1 MQIGSAS
8 SLPVASAQ
16 SRPASTG
23 SVLEEE
29 REAAA
34 QRKLDQ
40 AREALTK
47 LTAMRDQQK
56 DTAKAVARKKVAE
69 LRARLKALKLLF
81 ANNPKALARE
91 AAKLSRELGAAV
103 KGYAAAGGSAGEMG
117 SASVSVPNDEAGGA
131 AAAGAAPGDGAA
143 EMGTAA
149 KPEAPASGEDADKPL
164 PNKTGDTGAREADAY
179 RQRLEQQRADGR
191 GRGEQADAE
200 FAREARDLARQ
211 IRALMQGLKAKQGR
225 PQEAQAAEHALDG
238 VEQDLSAS
246 AAGMAGVAAPGSML
260 SLSA

>member
-1 MQIGSAS
+1 MQMRSAS
-8 SLPVASAQ
+8 PLPI
-16 SRPASTG
+16 PAPQTQPAPETVS
-23 SVLEEE
+23 EA

-47 LTAMRDQQK
+47 LTAMRDEQK
-56 DTAKAVARKKVAE
+56 DSAKAVARKKVAE

-91 AAKLSRELGAAV
+91 AARLARELGAAV
-103 KGYAAAGGSAGEMG
+103 KGYAAAGGAAGEMS
-117 SASVSVPNDEAGGA
+117 SASLTIPSDATGGA
-131 AAAGAAPGDGAA
+131 AAAGAAPGEGAA

-149 KPEAPASGEDADKPL
+149 QPEAPASGEDADKPL

-179 RQRLEQQRADGR
+179 RQRLEQQRANGR

-211 IRALMQGLKAKQGR
+211 IRALMQGLKAK
-225 PQEAQAAEHALDG
+225 
-238 VEQDLSAS
+238 
-246 AAGMAGVAAPGSML
+246 
-260 SLSA
+260 